1 MCLTLTMKPQPLRN
15 SHTSCDCYENHNVTC
30 IDLSTQLADDTTVFL
45 KRSEQIPLVINKIH
59 IFSEVSGLHLNPKKS
74 VNYSIQN
81 CHVVYLYGIPVLK

>member
-15 SHTSCDCYENHNVTC
+15 SHTSCDCYENDNVTC

-59 IFSEVSGLHLNPKKS
+59 IFSKCL
-74 VNYSIQN
+74 
-81 CHVVYLYGIPVLK
+81 VYI